1 MHIRT
6 EKQKSAI
13 NIYMAEITDID
24 KKGECLKYMV
34 KAGNK
39 YVWPNKTEL
48 SWQPIEDILLIISEP
63 KLENNRAQFTFQS
76 DNLEK
81 AYLKV
86 RSLPGVKNIKFK

>member
-1 MHIRT
+1 
-6 EKQKSAI
+6 
-13 NIYMAEITDID
+13 
-24 KKGECLKYMV
+24 MV